1 MQVNKR
7 ILKLRP
13 LWNKVHV
20 IMMVEIILKFWSQ
33 IKLAGL
39 RAFLKK
45 IKPRDENC
53 TSFRAEAKLLMTD
66 DVLRNPGGLVK
77 FVVPYCNGDGNE
89 VGEVTQD
96 DIEYDPNYRVYNR
109 KYYTVNAT
117 KFIYYN
123 NYHKWIGDLDKV

>member
-1 MQVNKR
+1 
-7 ILKLRP
+7 
-13 LWNKVHV
+13 
-20 IMMVEIILKFWSQ
+20 MMVEIILKFLLQ

-39 RAFLKK
+39 QAFLKK

-66 DVLRNPGGLVK
+66 DVLENPGGLVK
-77 FVVPYCNGDGNE
+77 FVVPYCSNE
-89 VGEVTQD
+89 GEYLGVVTEE

-117 KFIYYN
+117 KFMYSI
-123 NYHKWIGDLDKV
+123 

>member
-1 MQVNKR
+1 
-7 ILKLRP
+7 
-13 LWNKVHV
+13 
-20 IMMVEIILKFWSQ
+20 
-33 IKLAGL
+33 
-39 RAFLKK
+39 
-45 IKPRDENC
+45 
-53 TSFRAEAKLLMTD
+53 MTD

-77 FVVPYCNGDGNE
+77 FVVPYYNGDGNE

-123 NYHKWIGDLDKV
+123 NYQKWIGDLDKV

>member
-1 MQVNKR
+1 
-7 ILKLRP
+7 
-13 LWNKVHV
+13 
-20 IMMVEIILKFWSQ
+20 MVEIILKFWLQ

-53 TSFRAEAKLLMTD
+53 TSFRPEAKLLMTD
-66 DVLRNPGGLVK
+66 DVLRHPGGLVK
-77 FVVPYCNGDGNE
+77 FEVPYCNSDGDE
-89 VGEVTQD
+89 VGRVTQK

-117 KFIYYN
+117 ICMYTTIIIFSLTSRIK
-123 NYHKWIGDLDKV
+123 